1 MAKLCAWREKIQA
14 WLRDALRAGIVT
26 ADRTAALLKTELP
39 AGAPEPEEL
48 THRRVACVRRG
59 EQPEAGVYTKVRLG
73 GSKLSGSDFHF
84 LFGAPSIELDASENC
99 TNKLHTPRGFRVRR
113 HYNWC
118 STFLIPSRAT
128 SFPTSGAHQVA
139 KADGPQLA
147 VLSGWL
153 ITARSAGT

>member
-26 ADRTAALLKTELP
+26 ADRTAALLKTELL

-48 THRRVACVRRG
+48 TRRRVACVRRG

-73 GSKLSGSDFHF
+73 GSKLSGPDFHF
-84 LFGAPSIELDASENC
+84 CLVHRALGSTQAKIARTSCTHLADFAYAAS
-99 TNKLHTPRGFRVRR
+99 
-113 HYNWC
+113 YIWY
-118 STFLIPSRAT
+118 SAFLIPLRAT
-128 SFPTSGAHQVA
+128 SFSTSGSDLVA
-139 KADGPQLA
+139 KADGPQLP